1 MHAVIGDI
9 QRVLDVLGLLRS
21 DSRIGPKLLANELEM
36 LECTAAQR
44 RPESRLSCQ
53 IEMTAALDGIV
64 VHVPERQQ

>member
-1 MHAVIGDI
+1 
-9 QRVLDVLGLLRS
+9 
-21 DSRIGPKLLANELEM
+21 